1 MTGYLSWSSFLL
13 RTVMVFALVLLT
25 YNPTP
30 FSYVGWV
37 MAAMNQHIV
46 GAPHAFAGVVV
57 IIGWVILLR
66 ATFRS
71 LGLVGLVLGAAF
83 FGTLIWL
90 LISFNLL
97 RLDAQTKLSWAALLC
112 LAGLL
117 SVGLSWSHVRRRL
130 TGQVDVDEI
139 DTA

>member
-13 RTVMVFALVLLT
+13 RTFMVFALVLLT
-25 YNPTP
+25 YNPTH

-37 MAAMNQHIV
+37 MTAMNQHIV

-57 IIGWVILLR
+57 IIGWVFLLR

-90 LISFNLL
+90 LISFDLL
-97 RLDAQTKLSWAALLC
+97 RLDAETKLSWAALLC

-117 SVGLSWSHVRRRL
+117 SIGLSWSHIRRRL
-130 TGQVDVDEI
+130 TGQVDVDQI
-139 DTA
+139 DAT

>member
-1 MTGYLSWSSFLL
+1 MAGYMSWSSFFL
-13 RTVMVFALVLLT
+13 RSLAVFALVILT
-25 YNPTP
+25 YNPSG
-30 FSYVGWV
+30 FSYVGWL
-37 MAAMNQHIV
+37 MAAMRQHIV

-57 IIGWVILLR
+57 VIGWVFLLR

-71 LGLVGLVLGAAF
+71 LGLVGLVLGGAF

-90 LISFNLL
+90 LISFNVL

-117 SVGLSWSHVRRRL
+117 SIGLSWSHVRRRL
-130 TGQVDVDEI
+130 TGQIDVD
-139 DTA
+139 DLDAS